1 MITPSSKLWSV
12 IVANI
17 PLGEWQS
24 LDSLYQ
30 IVEDNYSNFTEEDLG
45 PTMEGFP
52 QEKWKHSVR
61 NVIQNK
67 KTKGEIE
74 HDGQGNYRIERPYVW
89 RMVLE
94 AVRELPNPCS
104 YGDIRE
110 FIRNRWEDVNEG
122 TLTAQI
128 IMMTVNHISRIHYP
142 ENHKERRTD
151 VGSVYDQLYKLENG
165 SVELYDSTVHGVWGV
180 IIEDGSLCIM
190 QYSSGKV
197 YTPLDIKWIKHVTNT
212 EGGTAYMELEDDV
225 FTLHFPGVK
234 IGNIQRPEKGEII
247 LLYQK
252 INNEPCF
259 THLVTPINDEIVD
272 EGVRPNYRYGRR
284 VKVLALVDMDNLIPL
299 QSTSWSQVNFRGIA
313 QGNVCEVDSSSPVDS
328 FDALR
333 LDTWRRFEPFFTNEM
348 SSEIRYTNTAIDD
361 VEQEDSNI
369 SGQEG
374 RLKLVNHYVRERNR
388 KIVAEKKKQA
398 KKSDPELKCEVCN
411 FSFLKTFSQDF
422 IECHHITPISEAGES
437 ETRLEDLALVCA
449 NCHRMLHKKF
459 DGEYLS
465 IQELSIKR
473 SQFE

>member
-67 KTKGEIE
+67 KTKGDIE

-94 AVRELPNPCS
+94 AVRNLSTPCS
-104 YGDIRE
+104 YVAVIDYI
-110 FIRNRWEDVNEG
+110 NDRWDDVNDA
-122 TLTAQI
+122 TVRAQI

-142 ENHKERRTD
+142 ENQKERSTD
-151 VGSVYDQLYKLENG
+151 GSSVYDQFYKIEDGIIVPYNR
-165 SVELYDSTVHGVWGV
+165 TVHGVWRIVQEEGYSITQV
-180 IIEDGSLCIM
+180 
-190 QYSSGKV
+190 SSGKV
-197 YTPLDIKWIKHVTNT
+197 YTPADIKWIKHVSNT
-212 EGGTAYMELEDDV
+212 EGGTAYMDLTDDV
-225 FTLHFPGVK
+225 FTVHAPGK
-234 IGNIQRPEKGEII
+234 KTANLLSPKEGEII
-247 LLYQK
+247 VLYQK
-252 INNEPCF
+252 IDNVPVF
-259 THLVTPINDEIVD
+259 THLVTPIDD
-272 EGVRPNYRYGRR
+272 KPRDDGDRPRYKYGRR
-284 VKVLALVDMDNLIPL
+284 VKLLAHVDMNNLIPRA
-299 QSTSWSQVNFRGIA
+299 STLWSKVNFKGISQSKFCA
-313 QGNVCEVDSSSPVDS
+313 VDTSKPVDS
-328 FDALR
+328 LDELR
-333 LDTWRRFEPFFTNEM
+333 LETWRRFEPFFKSNM
-348 SSEIRYTNTAIDD
+348 ASNLRHANAVIDE
-361 VEQEDSNI
+361 VEQEDDSTI

-374 RLKLVNHYVRERNR
+374 KLKLVSHYVRERDR

-398 KKSDPELKCEVCN
+398 KLFDPELKCEVCK
-411 FSFLKTFSQDF
+411 FSFPNTFNQDF
-422 IECHHITPISEAGES
+422 IECHHIKPISEVGES